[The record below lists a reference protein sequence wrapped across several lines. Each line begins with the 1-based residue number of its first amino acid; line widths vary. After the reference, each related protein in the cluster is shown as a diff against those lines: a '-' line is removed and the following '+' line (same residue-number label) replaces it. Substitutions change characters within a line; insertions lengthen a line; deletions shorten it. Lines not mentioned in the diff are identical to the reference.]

1 MHTIHDDA
9 TLAAALAAAPDCTS
23 RTLIERIA
31 HDAKACDLWNLTC
44 IVLIGDDDTDRE
56 FEEVFGYP
64 PSTGPLGG
72 EGAAVLPYW
81 SWRERHGGWTE
92 LMIAAGDGD
101 FAWFIIMPTG
111 WFETRIGGK

>member
-1 MHTIHDDA
+1 MHTIHDDT
-9 TLAAALAAAPDCTS
+9 TLTAALAAAPDGTS
-23 RTLIERIA
+23 RTLIGRIA
-31 HDAKACDLWNLTC
+31 HDAKASELWELTC
-44 IVLIGDDDTDRE
+44 IVLIGGDDTDRE
-56 FEEVFGYP
+56 FEEVLGYP

-92 LMIAAGDGD
+92 LLITAGETD
-101 FAWFIIMPTG
+101 FARFVIMPTG